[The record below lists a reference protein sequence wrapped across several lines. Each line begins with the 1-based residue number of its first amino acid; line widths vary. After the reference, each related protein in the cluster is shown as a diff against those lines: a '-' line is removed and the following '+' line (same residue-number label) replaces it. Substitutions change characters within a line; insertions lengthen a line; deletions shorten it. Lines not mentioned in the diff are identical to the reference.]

1 MSRFE
6 RRLKP
11 EKYNSRSLNSSSVSS
26 NRRASPRPGTATCKL
41 RTKPQ
46 KMLSGFITVKEKQ
59 LNNQEL
65 DNSIV
70 TDETSEKK
78 LIIEEVASTNIVET
92 QDDIIDRT
100 MMINEQLKISMT
112 RTKNPTLKKLLAH
125 ELRLNTIEL
134 NLDCLTN
141 LKCSEVSKTQEND
154 SELRSIEDTII
165 KVNTFDQ
172 VTKELNLENEN
183 INKRINKFEDIQKD
197 VQNSCL
203 ENIEDIKNV
212 KARMGV
218 LDEITREIEE
228 IKEKS
233 NNDNQDLNRENE
245 IEMLR
250 QEITYLKEN
259 KEQLENNVS
268 TMLNFINELVRKLND
283 EQVVQVNEMFF

>member
-11 EKYNSRSLNSSSVSS
+11 EKYNSRSLNNSSGSS
-26 NRRASPRPGTATCKL
+26 NRSASPRPGTATCKL

-59 LNNQEL
+59 SNNQEL
-65 DNSIV
+65 NNTISDA
-70 TDETSEKK
+70 TLEKK
-78 LIIEEVASTNIVET
+78 VIIEEVASTNIVET

-172 VTKELNLENEN
+172 LTKELNLENEN
-183 INKRINKFEDIQKD
+183 INKRINQFEDIQKN

-212 KARMGV
+212 KARINV
-218 LDEITREIEE
+218 LDEITKEIEE

-233 NNDNQDLNRENE
+233 NNDDHDLIKENK
-245 IEMLR
+245 IDMLR

-259 KEQLENNVS
+259 KEQLENNIN
-268 TMLNFINELVRKLND
+268 TMVNFINELVRKLND
-283 EQVVQVNEMFF
+283 EQVVQVNEIFL

>member
-1 MSRFE
+1 MVLVIE
-6 RRLKP
+6 AL
-11 EKYNSRSLNSSSVSS
+11 LQ
-26 NRRASPRPGTATCKL
+26 PGNKQQDKL

-59 LNNQEL
+59 SNNQEL
-65 DNSIV
+65 NNMISDA
-70 TDETSEKK
+70 TSEKK
-78 LIIEEVASTNIVET
+78 VIIEEVASTNIVET
-92 QDDIIDRT
+92 QDDIIDRI

-112 RTKNPTLKKLLAH
+112 RTKNPTLKKLLVH

-172 VTKELNLENEN
+172 LTKELNLENQN
-183 INKRINKFEDIQKD
+183 INKRINQFEDIQKD

-212 KARMGV
+212 KAKINV

-233 NNDNQDLNRENE
+233 NNDDRDLNKENE
-245 IEMLR
+245 IDMLR

-259 KEQLENNVS
+259 KEKLENNVN

-283 EQVVQVNEMFF
+283 EQVVKVNEIFF

>member
-11 EKYNSRSLNSSSVSS
+11 EKYNSRSLNNSSVSS
-26 NRRASPRPGTATCKL
+26 NRSASPRPGTATCKL

-59 LNNQEL
+59 SNNQVLNNMI
-65 DNSIV
+65 S
-70 TDETSEKK
+70 DETSEKRV
-78 LIIEEVASTNIVET
+78 IIEEVASKNIVET

-100 MMINEQLKISMT
+100 MMINEQLKISMI

-172 VTKELNLENEN
+172 LTKELNLENKN
-183 INKRINKFEDIQKD
+183 INKRINEFEDIQKN

-212 KARMGV
+212 KARINV
-218 LDEITREIEE
+218 LDEITKEIEE

-233 NNDNQDLNRENE
+233 NNDDHDLNKKNE
-245 IEMLR
+245 IDMLK

-259 KEQLENNVS
+259 KEQLENNIS

-283 EQVVQVNEMFF
+283 ENVVQVNEIFL